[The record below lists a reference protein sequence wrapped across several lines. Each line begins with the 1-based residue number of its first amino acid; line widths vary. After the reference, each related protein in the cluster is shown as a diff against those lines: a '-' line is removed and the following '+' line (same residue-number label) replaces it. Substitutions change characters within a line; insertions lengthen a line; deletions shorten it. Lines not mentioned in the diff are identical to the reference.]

1 MGDESE
7 DFEVGLTLITQTVV
21 SDKTDL
27 KMSKPVVFFDF
38 DDTKIDTIPAM
49 MVCINRHFG
58 IGCTRDDFVG
68 NPSLELVLNKYL
80 PKERHLTR
88 DQAYQ
93 WLTADFLCSAPIHE
107 GIPLIEDVLEILPR
121 IARKYEI
128 WTVTAREKVC
138 AHIVRN
144 VLDRYLPGCVAGI
157 HCVWEREDGIYR
169 GVSKREFISNFN
181 AQKEAFF
188 DDSPGEVLSVGDVI
202 PSYLFDPYGHHDYI
216 ADIDLRVRSWREI
229 ATVLL

>member
-1 MGDESE
+1 M
-7 DFEVGLTLITQTVV
+7 
-21 SDKTDL
+21 
-27 KMSKPVVFFDF
+27 FFDF

-58 IGCTRDDFVG
+58 IECIRGDFVG
-68 NPSLELVLNKYL
+68 NPSLELVLNKHL

-88 DQAYQ
+88 EQAYQ
-93 WLTADFLCSAPIHE
+93 WLTSDFLCSASIHDD
-107 GIPLIEDVLEILPR
+107 IPFIEDVIVTLPR

-128 WTVTAREKVC
+128 WTVTAREKVS
-138 AHIVRN
+138 AHIVRSM
-144 VLDRYLPGCVAGI
+144 LDRYLPGCVAGI
-157 HCVWEREDGIYR
+157 HCVWDRQGDTYNR
-169 GVSKREFISNFN
+169 VSKREFISSFN

-188 DDSPGEVLSVGDVI
+188 DDSPGEVLDVGEVI
-202 PSYLFDPYGHHDYI
+202 PSYLFDPHGHHDYI